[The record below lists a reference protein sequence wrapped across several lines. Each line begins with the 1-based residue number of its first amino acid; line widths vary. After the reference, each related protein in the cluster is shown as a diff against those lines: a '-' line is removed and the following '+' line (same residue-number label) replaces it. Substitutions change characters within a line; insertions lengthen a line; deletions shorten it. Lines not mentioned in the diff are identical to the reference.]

1 MENKKGQSDDIGK
14 IIGGIMAIF
23 FMIIFFT
30 AMIPLFQSLSG
41 QDGKQA
47 EINELNNKIIG
58 LEQEIANKNI
68 EISKLRGLLDSLNST
83 IGEKDAIISNLSGQ
97 LTEKENQFNLL
108 SRELENYREK
118 EYLPT
123 INNNYYNILNHVERI
138 ENKFY
143 TINLAIGLISLTL
156 TGIVIKLFGLDVT
169 FKIFFK
175 WIRKKNKVIGLEE
188 ND

>member
-1 MENKKGQSDDIGK
+1 MDKKGQADDIGK
-14 IIGGIMAIF
+14 IIGSIIAIF

-30 AMIPLFQSLSG
+30 AMIPIFQSLSG
-41 QDGKQA
+41 QDDKQA
-47 EINELNNKIIG
+47 EINELNSKVVG

-68 EISKLRGLLDSLNST
+68 KISELRSLLDSLDST

-97 LTEKENQFNLL
+97 LTDKENQILEL
-108 SRELENYREK
+108 SQELKNYREK

-123 INNNYYNILNHVERI
+123 INNNYYNILNYVERI

-169 FKIFFK
+169 IKLFFK
-175 WIRKKNKVIGLEE
+175 KFKRKNKLPDLDAE
-188 ND
+188 